1 MYTVK
6 GRGVLSCSPVS
17 IPRISLEGNNGLLN
31 DMSVIF
37 FWRNGFCNVVII
49 CDISHFA
56 NVLHQNR
63 RKQVMSRF
71 YKINTTG
78 VTCGAGT
85 AHHSGAPEFT
95 HGFQSCSCYSIF
107 NFMCMFCRSLFVFF
121 SFVHCVVCSSSIYG
135 FWLSLW
141 YLQALLIIDMKEKEL
156 LGNNYM
162 R

>member
-71 YKINTTG
+71 YKITTTG
-78 VTCGAGT
+78 ATCVAGT

-95 HGFQSCSCYSIF
+95 HGF
-107 NFMCMFCRSLFVFF
+107 
-121 SFVHCVVCSSSIYG
+121 
-135 FWLSLW
+135 
-141 YLQALLIIDMKEKEL
+141 
-156 LGNNYM
+156 
-162 R
+162 